1 MISGQTTLLFRTA
14 GLLLLTSVLFWAVLG
29 AAVLLLVS
37 GILAAGWAV
46 AGMASYPSADRRPR
60 AGGL

>member
-14 GLLLLTSVLFWAVLG
+14 GLLLLTSVLFWAGLG
-29 AAVLLLVS
+29 AAVPLLVS
-37 GILAAGWAV
+37 GILAAAWAV
-46 AGMASYPSADRRPR
+46 AGMASYPADRRPR